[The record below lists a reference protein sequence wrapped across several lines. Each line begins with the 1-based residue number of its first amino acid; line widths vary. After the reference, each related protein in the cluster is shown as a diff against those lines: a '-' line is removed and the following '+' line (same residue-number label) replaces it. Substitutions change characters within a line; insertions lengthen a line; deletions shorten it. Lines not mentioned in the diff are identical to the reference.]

1 MSDYSLA
8 FISSEAVTRSYA
20 NEFLS
25 EDWLGNFKVASSLNS
40 KRLDNFEIDFCL
52 IDTSKNFESF
62 FDLKEFCKNIKI
74 KKIII
79 FYSENNLDK
88 LKQFLRKQKDRVI
101 FKKVEGTNNKKFFN
115 NQFSELTKFFNS
127 NYRQSFMDPLN
138 SEISNAF
145 DLILL

>member
-25 EDWLGNFKVASSLNS
+25 EKWLGNFKVASSINS
-40 KRLDNFEIDFCL
+40 KRLDNFKIDFCL

-62 FDLKEFCKNIKI
+62 YDLKEFCKNIEI

-79 FYSENNLDK
+79 FYSENNLDE
-88 LKQFLRKQKDRVI
+88 LKQLIEKQKDRII
-101 FKKVEGTNNKKFFN
+101 FKKVEETNNKNFFKN
-115 NQFSELTKFFNS
+115 H
-127 NYRQSFMDPLN
+127 
-138 SEISNAF
+138 IS
-145 DLILL
+145 LHISI

>member
-25 EDWLGNFKVASSLNS
+25 EKWLGNFKVASSLNS

-101 FKKVEGTNNKKFFN
+101 FKKVEGTNNKKFFD
-115 NQFSELTKFFNS
+115 NQFS
-127 NYRQSFMDPLN
+127 
-138 SEISNAF
+138 
-145 DLILL
+145 